1 VAACDAA
8 PSRYAARLGFE
19 ETPVSR
25 IAAIAAFSLITSAAA
40 FAQTAPAPLT
50 LEQIMADPDWI
61 AGQIQVPE
69 EFEEGGGAPYFSID
83 GKSVYYKL
91 KRNGS
96 PVFDLRRID
105 LADGKDS
112 LIDAAAMANA
122 DGSHAVYDAANTHAA
137 FVRNGDVFLRDLRNG
152 ATTQVTRNGER
163 QGDLQF
169 SADGRLLSY
178 HSGDDW
184 FVHDIASGTTAPA
197 AILKTQDDPDA
208 APKDDVLR
216 AEQLRLFTTLQK
228 MDKDKRETREHAQAM
243 QRGDASRAPQPF
255 YLGDKVK
262 LVDTGLS
269 PDTRWLLA
277 VTVEKSYDRGEQPKL
292 IRYVTDTGYP
302 EFEPLRRDAGRNAP
316 APQTLWLFDLA
327 KHTQMKID
335 VGALPGIHDDPLAAI
350 RAENEKA
357 GLLKAN
363 PNKDKDAKASKS
375 ARADKEKT
383 RDLEIAGIAFSRDGA
398 HAAVQLRA
406 IDNKDRWLVTLDPSH
421 PKPAL
426 QERLHDGAWI
436 NWNFNEFG
444 WENDS
449 RTLWYVSEES
459 GFAQLYAKPLDGKV
473 RQLTHGQFE
482 VSRPVLSTDGRWFY
496 VHANAEKP
504 WAYDVYRVGID
515 GGDLQRITHYRGLDM
530 FALSH
535 DGSKL
540 LIAHS
545 TPYNPPQLA
554 VVDADGSGS
563 AHELTDTRT
572 AAYKALNWVAPQF
585 VQVPSTHFKGSIWA
599 KFYAPADYDKSRPH
613 PAVIFVHGAGYLQ
626 DVSANWS
633 YYFREQMFNNLL
645 LQHGYVVIDL
655 DYRASEGYGRD
666 WRTAIYRDMGHPE
679 LEDLL
684 DGKAWMVK
692 NWNADAKR
700 VGIYG
705 GSYGG
710 YMTLMAL
717 FRAPGEFAAGAALR
731 PVSDW
736 MLYDDGYTSDILNRP
751 QDDPMAYRRS
761 SPIEFAANLRDP
773 LLICHGVIDNNVMF
787 QDTARLYE
795 RLIELHKDN
804 FSLSIYPLD
813 RHGFVNAD
821 SWLDEYKRIY
831 KLFEAKLK

>member
-1 VAACDAA
+1 MIRLALAA
-8 PSRYAARLGFE
+8 PLALLTFAAAAQ
-19 ETPVSR
+19 PVS
-25 IAAIAAFSLITSAAA
+25 AM
-40 FAQTAPAPLT
+40 PAPLT
-50 LEQIMADPDWI
+50 IEQIMADPDWI

-69 EFEEGGGAPYFSID
+69 EFEDSGGAPYFSVD
-83 GKSVYYKL
+83 GKAVYYQL
-91 KRNGS
+91 KRSGS

-105 LADGKDS
+105 LADGKDN
-112 LIDAAAMANA
+112 LIDAAAMASA
-122 DGSHAVYDAANTHAA
+122 DGSHTVYDAGNARAA
-137 FVRNGDVFLRDLRNG
+137 FVRNGDVFLRDLRSG
-152 ATTQVTRNGER
+152 ATAQITRDG
-163 QGDLQF
+163 QHHGDLQF
-169 SADGRLLSY
+169 SADGRLLSFRA
-178 HSGDDW
+178 GDDW
-184 FVHDIASGTTAPA
+184 FVRDIASGTTAPA
-197 AILKTQDDPDA
+197 AVLKAENDPDA

-228 MDKDKRETREHAQAM
+228 MDKDKKESREHAQAM
-243 QRGDASRAPQPF
+243 QRGDASRAPLPF

-262 LVDTGLS
+262 LVDTELS

-277 VTVEKSYDRGEQPKL
+277 VTVPKDYERGEQAKL

-302 EFEPLRRDAGRNAP
+302 EFESLRRDAGRNP
-316 APQTLWLFDLA
+316 PPPQTLWLFDLA
-327 KHTQMKID
+327 KHTQTRVD
-335 VGALPGIHDDPLAAI
+335 YGNLPGIHDDPLAAI

-357 GLLKAN
+357 GLLKA
-363 PNKDKDAKASKS
+363 PDAGKGDAAKDKSGKAEKS
-375 ARADKEKT
+375 GKDKARPV
-383 RDLEIAGIAFSRDGA
+383 EIAGIAFARDGA

-406 IDNKDRWLVTLDPSH
+406 IDNKDRWLATLGPA
-421 PKPAL
+421 KPTLVL
-426 QERLHDGAWI
+426 QDRLTDKHWI

-459 GFAQLYAKPLDGKV
+459 GYAHLYAKPLDGKA

-482 VSRPVLSTDGRWFY
+482 VSRPVLADDGRWFY
-496 VHANAEKP
+496 VRANAEKP
-504 WAYDVYRVGID
+504 WAYDVYRVGVD
-515 GGDLQRITHYRGLDM
+515 GGDLQRITHYRGMDDFWL
-530 FALSH
+530 AH

-545 TPYNPPQLA
+545 SPYVPPQLSIVNA
-554 VVDADGSGS
+554 NGSGS
-563 AHELTDTRT
+563 PRELTDTLT
-572 AAYKALNWVAPQF
+572 AQYKALHWVEPQY

-599 KFYAPADYDKSRPH
+599 KFYAPADYDKSKPH

-626 DVSANWS
+626 DVTANWS
-633 YYFREQMFNNLL
+633 FYFREQMFANLL
-645 LQHGYVVIDL
+645 LQHGYIVIDM
-655 DYRASEGYGRD
+655 DYRASEGYGRA

-679 LEDLL
+679 LQDLL

-692 NWNADAKR
+692 NWNADPKR

-751 QDDPMAYRRS
+751 QDDPLAYRRS

-804 FSLSIYPLD
+804 FTLSIYPLD

-821 SWLDEYKRIY
+821 SWLDEYKRVY
-831 KLFEAKLK
+831 KLFESHLK